1 MKYLI
6 DFKNDKTSEQISTY
20 ISSLGGTVLKTYSLY
35 NNTYLVDL
43 PSVITKDDAWHD
55 DVIDDDQT
63 PIDLLSTMIIS
74 DQTFGKRD
82 PLNEEIVISTSLA
95 KDWWKNY
102 VISSAELDSATYAID
117 RRGSGQVVYL
127 LDSGIDS
134 SHIDFQNRTIQ
145 NLFSFN
151 NDFTDTNG
159 HGTALASVISGN
171 TCGLTN
177 ATLKAVKIFDNRQST
192 KQSDLVNA
200 LDAIYTDFI
209 TSGLDFAVVNCS
221 WIISK
226 NSYIENKLQNLI
238 NIGLFVVAAAGNNGA
253 PISDHTPASMSSALT
268 VGSFNS
274 NLEPCDFSNYTSSS
288 LSITESYTNYG
299 ELDGWAPGEDIYVA
313 LQNNQFGNIAGT
325 SVSAAIHSAVIVY
338 NISLL
343 STSERFNVPIF
354 DYVSGNSFDR
364 RGLLNLSDPK
374 YVENKNLIST
384 CFNIIDFPVSTTPKI
399 GMSTMGRV
407 DDFYSIRIF
416 FPNQVKSLE
425 ILGDLPPNT
434 YVNNKGIFFGPTKNV
449 TEVLQEYI
457 PMKVTDLNDQVIE
470 FDFEILSIPKTFV
483 VGVDSTGDQVL
494 DLKLQATRDCRSSGC
509 EPADGCNETCYLQA
523 ANRYCANQMDK
534 SCAFGTYCQC
544 VS

>member
-6 DFKNDKTSEQISTY
+6 DFKNDKTSEEISTY
-20 ISSLGGTVLKTYSLY
+20 ISSLGGTILKTYSLY
-35 NNTYLVDL
+35 DKTYLVDL

-55 DVIDDDQT
+55 DVINDDQT
-63 PIDLLSTMIIS
+63 SIKLLSTMIIS
-74 DQTFGKRD
+74 DQTFGQRD

-102 VISSAELDSATYAID
+102 VISSADLDSDTYTID
-117 RRGSGQVVYL
+117 RRGSGQVVYIM
-127 LDSGIDS
+127 DSGIDS
-134 SHIDFQNRTIQ
+134 SHIDFQNRTIE

-177 ATLKAVKIFDNRQST
+177 AILKAVKIFDKRQST

-200 LDAIYTDFI
+200 LDAIYTDFV

-238 NIGLFVVAAAGNNGA
+238 NVGLFVVAAAGNNGA
-253 PISDHTPASMSSALT
+253 PISDLTPASMSSALT

-274 NLEPCDFSNYTSSS
+274 SLKPCDFSNYTSSN
-288 LSITESYTNYG
+288 LSTTQSHTNYG

-325 SVSAAIHSAVIVY
+325 SISAAIHSAVIVY

-343 STSERFNVPIF
+343 SASERFNVPIF
-354 DYVSGNSFDR
+354 DYVSDISFEKK
-364 RGLLNLSDPK
+364 GILNLDGTK
-374 YVENKNLIST
+374 YAANKNFIST
-384 CFNIIDFPVSTTPKI
+384 CINIIDFPVSTTPKI
-399 GMSTMGRV
+399 GKSTRGIV
-407 DDFYSIRIF
+407 DDFYSTRIF

-434 YVNNKGIFFGPTKNV
+434 YVSNKGILFGPTKNV
-449 TEVLQEYI
+449 TEVLHEYI
-457 PMKVTDLNDQVIE
+457 PMKITDLKDQVIE
-470 FDFEILSIPKTFV
+470 FDFEIISIPKTFG
-483 VGVDSTGDQVL
+483 VGSTGDQAL
-494 DLKLQATRDCRSSGC
+494 DLNFRLQWD
-509 EPADGCNETCYLQA
+509 
-523 ANRYCANQMDK
+523 DK
-534 SCAFGTYCQC
+534 F
-544 VS
+544 